1 MDMPTWAWWWPH
13 WPLPDPQLG
22 LGAGPQPSISSCRLA
37 KSRCQHLFISEMKF
51 RRRINHPSYPLCSV
65 TSPYTI
71 FSPFICYSMILC
83 LPGFWNQRPQRP
95 WSGDQ
100 RYFGGTKK
108 LSSSK
113 SWGDQSSEVTK
124 QLGEQKNNNQLGGT
138 KNLMGGLKS
147 WGPKK
152 SNIMKWR

>member
-1 MDMPTWAWWWPH
+1 MDIDRMDMPTWAWWWPH

-113 SWGDQSSEVTK
+113 SWGDLVRFPNPLAFGSG
-124 QLGEQKNNNQLGGT
+124 LGERT
-138 KNLMGGLKS
+138 
-147 WGPKK
+147 PKK
-152 SNIMKWR
+152 VIFQLRRPVV